1 MRADSTRFN
10 ISGRVLDE
18 TGEPLPG
25 ATVFISNSKWAAST
39 DNKGMFKITEIPAGN
54 YEVLVRMMGFST
66 FTKVFSIT
74 NRSVTINVTLN
85 PDAIALSEAKIV
97 AKPDGNRARYLK
109 TFTEVF
115 IGQSDNAKKSKI
127 LNSDV
132 IRFQYIK
139 ATGTLTARSTD
150 FIKVEN
156 AGLGYNIYY
165 LLNSFAFNQRDQTF
179 AYDGKIFF
187 EELTG
192 DEKKQTEWSKNRS
205 LAYYGSMQH
214 FFRALSAGT
223 TDAEG
228 FKVYKI
234 ADAELGQT
242 PNYNSSG
249 SARTGNIAINRI
261 NIDRSNLK
269 PIKPDS
275 LFKTVGFN
283 KVLKIPLL
291 VKNDDTTRFYVCY
304 MNQREP
310 TRFVSSGAHLNIPIQ
325 NGQVSRVFQLT
336 DNIILNKNGTLNPQ
350 KNVLLE
356 GFWGWHRVG
365 DVLPEEFIPPAGVN
379 TQKTLAKNTDLP
391 MKQGPA
397 EKIQADST
405 RFSFTGRV
413 IDEKGEPMP
422 GATIFITNT
431 KWAASAN
438 SEGMFK
444 LSGISPGTY
453 EVLVR
458 MMGFVTFTKAFSI
471 TDRSVTINV
480 TLNQDAIALS
490 EAKIVAKPDGNRAR
504 YLKIFTEAFIGQS
517 DNGRKS
523 RIINSDVIRFK
534 NNEATNTLTA
544 RSTDLIK
551 IENLG
556 LGYNVYYLLNSSA
569 INHQQISSSFAFDGK
584 VFFEELKG
592 DDKKQKEWSQ
602 NRSAAYYGSMR
613 HFFKALYEGTTDA
626 EGFKI
631 YKLADSELGRPTKL
645 NTREANAYIAGL
657 MLNRVNINL
666 ASLKPVKPDSLYKV
680 VNINKVLQLPILVK
694 DGDTTRFYFCYTRKG
709 EPSRFLNSGAH
720 LNLPVPNAQIS
731 SLRQLGNDDVIIN
744 KNGTLTPQQNVIN
757 EGFWTW
763 QRVGDVLPE
772 EFIEQMQINKE
783 PLAAYPLAQT
793 GNVENIHIQM
803 DRSWYL
809 KGDTAWLKLYV
820 VDANNR
826 PSTDSKVCFIEL
838 IDANKRIIKNLRLPL
853 NMGTAWGELA
863 LSDSLL
869 KKGAYLLRA
878 YTNNML
884 KNGNAFFYQTIRIA
898 DLNIATAKTRSATT
912 KQLQTGSDSL
922 TIRFFPEGG
931 SLITDVNS
939 RLALKATALGKPV
952 SKIHG
957 YITNGDGSHIAKFET
972 NNNGISAFNLKP
984 LNKGKYQAVIEL
996 ANGGEKRFALPQSVQ
1011 PGIGMAITQN
1021 EDKIVARFNTSN
1033 ITTKTQLRLV
1043 GKANG
1048 QIQFQQ
1054 EKQVEL
1060 TGDSIV
1066 IPKSS
1071 LPQGILQFSLYTTNN
1086 ILVADRMVYNGV
1098 NSRQLKVKVAANK
1111 ATYKPHDKVDISIAV
1126 MDADSIPIS
1135 GNFSVSV
1142 NNEADEPLV
1151 DHNSIYSDLLLNNK
1165 LIYDTGKSDTER
1177 YRELNDMLLTLR
1189 AQTDYKVSIPQQQAT
1204 SPPSDTS
1211 AVLQGRVY
1219 TSKGKPAEP
1228 SVIGIYFPAGGPVL
1242 TTVSDNKG
1250 KFKFDNI
1257 PVKRGEPFYIVAK
1270 EKNGKELNVTVDKF
1284 TPPPITDEI
1293 MADTLMVSNA
1303 NEYAEYV
1310 AKRIED
1316 LKTGNILGTELSEVL
1331 IKDKKKTEPSVKD
1344 LVRRSSSSIGLT
1356 PDQVITFI
1364 DLLDC
1369 VAPTLGDCLAMKLN
1383 NVAVTTDNSG
1393 RKRLIARGRSTNPMA
1408 VFVNGIERPDALNT
1422 VAPSEIESIEVL
1434 KGANAAAYGLSS
1446 GNGVV
1451 VITTKKGGIDYW
1463 AYEQE
1468 HYVPGSTKTAP
1479 VKLYR
1484 FENGFDIAKDF
1495 YAPDYNAILG
1505 SIIDKWR
1512 PTIYWN
1518 PNVVT
1523 GSNGTA
1529 QLSYFTNGVPGTYR
1543 VTIEGIDDYGRIARQ
1558 VFRYTVSE

>member
-1 MRADSTRFN
+1 MNRQCINTINYLRRPVIVALWFICFILCARHSFANELIVDNTPHQIRADSTRFN
-10 ISGRVLDE
+10 ITGRVIDE

-39 DNKGMFKITEIPAGN
+39 DNKGMFKITEIPVGN
-54 YEVLVRMMGFST
+54 YEVLVRMMGFTT

-74 NRSVTINVTLN
+74 DRSVTINVTLN

-109 TFTEVF
+109 
-115 IGQSDNAKKSKI
+115 
-127 LNSDV
+127 
-132 IRFQYIK
+132 
-139 ATGTLTARSTD
+139 
-150 FIKVEN
+150 
-156 AGLGYNIYY
+156 
-165 LLNSFAFNQRDQTF
+165 
-179 AYDGKIFF
+179 
-187 EELTG
+187 
-192 DEKKQTEWSKNRS
+192 
-205 LAYYGSMQH
+205 
-214 FFRALSAGT
+214 
-223 TDAEG
+223 
-228 FKVYKI
+228 
-234 ADAELGQT
+234 
-242 PNYNSSG
+242 
-249 SARTGNIAINRI
+249 
-261 NIDRSNLK
+261 
-269 PIKPDS
+269 
-275 LFKTVGFN
+275 
-283 KVLKIPLL
+283 
-291 VKNDDTTRFYVCY
+291 
-304 MNQREP
+304 
-310 TRFVSSGAHLNIPIQ
+310 
-325 NGQVSRVFQLT
+325 
-336 DNIILNKNGTLNPQ
+336 
-350 KNVLLE
+350 
-356 GFWGWHRVG
+356 
-365 DVLPEEFIPPAGVN
+365 
-379 TQKTLAKNTDLP
+379 
-391 MKQGPA
+391 
-397 EKIQADST
+397 
-405 RFSFTGRV
+405 
-413 IDEKGEPMP
+413 
-422 GATIFITNT
+422 
-431 KWAASAN
+431 
-438 SEGMFK
+438 
-444 LSGISPGTY
+444 
-453 EVLVR
+453 
-458 MMGFVTFTKAFSI
+458 
-471 TDRSVTINV
+471 
-480 TLNQDAIALS
+480 
-490 EAKIVAKPDGNRAR
+490 
-504 YLKIFTEAFIGQS
+504 IFTEAFIGES

-523 RIINSDVIRFK
+523 KIINSDVIRFK
-534 NNEATNTLTA
+534 NIEATNTLTA
-544 RSTDLIK
+544 RSTDFIK

-569 INHQQISSSFAFDGK
+569 INNQERSSSFAFDGK
-584 VFFEELKG
+584 IFFEELKG

-626 EGFKI
+626 EGFKV
-631 YKLADSELGRPTKL
+631 YKIADAELGQTPKYNSSGSARMG
-645 NTREANAYIAGL
+645 NMFI
-657 MLNRVNINL
+657 NRINIDRSN
-666 ASLKPVKPDSLYKV
+666 LKPIKPDSLFKI
-680 VNINKVLQLPILVK
+680 VNINKVLQLPLLVK

-720 LNLPVPNAQIS
+720 LNLPIPNAQIS
-731 SLRQLGNDDVIIN
+731 LLRQLGNDDVIIN
-744 KNGTLTPQQNVIN
+744 KNGTLTPQQNVVN

-763 QRVGDVLPE
+763 QRVGDMLPE
-772 EFIEQMQINKE
+772 EFIEQMDVIKLPLAAE
-783 PLAAYPLAQT
+783 PLARSSS
-793 GNVENIHIQM
+793 VEKIHIQM

-878 YTNNML
+878 YTYNML

-898 DLNIATAKTRSATT
+898 DLNIATAKTKSATT

-939 RLALKATALGKPV
+939 RVALKATSQGKPV

-957 YITNGDGSHIAKFET
+957 YIANRDGSHIAKFET

-996 ANGGEKRFALPQSVQ
+996 ANGGEKRFVLPQSVQ

-1043 GKANG
+1043 GRTNG
-1048 QIQFQQ
+1048 RIKFQQ
-1054 EKQVEL
+1054 EKQVEI

-1066 IPKSS
+1066 ILKTS
-1071 LPQGILQFSLYTTNN
+1071 LPQGMLQFSLYTTNN
-1086 ILVADRMVYNGV
+1086 ILVADRMVYNEV
-1098 NSRQLKVKVAANK
+1098 NSRQLKVKMIANK

-1126 MDADSIPIS
+1126 TDADSIPIS

-1177 YRELNDMLLTLR
+1177 YRELDDMLLTVK
-1189 AQTDYKVSIPQQQAT
+1189 AQTDSKVSITQQQAISL
-1204 SPPSDTS
+1204 SPDSS
-1211 AVLQGRVY
+1211 AVLQGGVY

-1228 SVIGIYFPAGGPVL
+1228 SVVGIYFPAGGPVL

-1270 EKNGKELNVTVDKF
+1270 EKNGKELNVAVDKF
-1284 TPPPITDEI
+1284 TPPPITDET
-1293 MADTLMVSNA
+1293 MADTLKVNNA
-1303 NEYAEYV
+1303 NEYMEYV

-1316 LKTGNILGTELSEVL
+1316 LKTGNILGTELSEVF
-1331 IKDKKKTEPSVKD
+1331 IKDKKKAESVKD

-1383 NVAVTTDNSG
+1383 NVTVTTDNSG

-1408 VFVNGIERPDALNT
+1408 IFVNGIERPDALNT
-1422 VAPSEIESIEVL
+1422 LTSSQIESVEVL

-1451 VITTKKGGIDYW
+1451 VITTKNGGIDYW

-1495 YAPDYNAILG
+1495 YAPDYNAIPG

-1529 QLSYFTNGVPGTYR
+1529 QLSYLTNGVPGKYR
-1543 VTIEGIDDYGRIARQ
+1543 VTIEGIDNDGRIARQ
-1558 VFRYTVSE
+1558 VFSYTVSE